1 MASNHCD
8 GDKNKSSS
16 TDFTKIYYGIEDVIK
31 TALQFLAHADN
42 RIDACID
49 QTRPLLIIDIER
61 LKDAFLAARKRG
73 VRLRYITEITTD
85 NLSYCKQLLTMVD
98 ELRHLDGIKGN
109 FYLSDTA
116 YLAPATFHQRG
127 KPASQ
132 TIYSNIQEIV
142 EHQRYIFDTLWTG
155 AIPADQRIKQIEE
168 RGQGT
173 DYEILQVITN
183 KKKASQIF
191 IDMVKSIN
199 KDAFLFLPN
208 NRAVMSLGKL
218 GIVDYLIKAS
228 VEKNAN
234 IKIICLS
241 CDKNIKILDR
251 ISKEAPSIKVLN
263 NDTNS
268 LFTMCIVD
276 GEKLLRTE
284 IRESEADA
292 DADVNNDDFTEA
304 IAFAIYSTR
313 KLTVNS
319 FRSIFDLLWNE
330 RLLNERLI
338 SNDKMQ
344 KEFINISAHEL
355 RTPIQAILGYSEL
368 AMLAIYDNN
377 DSKDAIGREI
387 AEYVAA
393 VHKNSVRLQE
403 LTREI
408 LNVARIESNTL
419 KLNRELLDLVE
430 ITNETITD
438 IKHSQAVNI
447 DKNRKSKTK
456 NNIEIIFNKPDSAI
470 FINADKVRI
479 AEVLSNLITN
489 AIDANKSSS
498 SNTAGRIIVSI
509 QVSTNSENDA
519 NFPLYNDNKT
529 RVIVSIKDEGTG
541 IDPEIMPRLFTK
553 FVSNS
558 ESGLGLG
565 LYISK
570 NLIESHGGRIWG
582 ENNTNGKGATFSF
595 SLPIA
600 N

>member
-1 MASNHCD
+1 MASISCD
-8 GDKNKSSS
+8 GDKDKSSS

-31 TALQFLAHADN
+31 TALQFLAHAEN

-49 QTRPLLIIDIER
+49 QTRPLLIIDIAR

-73 VRLRYITEITTD
+73 VKLRYITEITTD
-85 NLSYCKQLLTMVD
+85 NISYCKQLLTMVD

-132 TIYSNIQEIV
+132 TIYSNVKEIV

-208 NRAVMSLGKL
+208 NNAVTSLDKL
-218 GIVDYLIKAS
+218 GIIDYIIKAS

-234 IKIICLS
+234 IKIICPS
-241 CDKNIKILDR
+241 CEGNIRILDR
-251 ISKEAPSIKVLN
+251 ISKAAPSIKVLN
-263 NDTNS
+263 NDANS

-284 IRESEADA
+284 IRGSGVDAPAAESD
-292 DADVNNDDFTEA
+292 NDFTEA

-313 KLTVNS
+313 KLTVDS
-319 FRSIFDLLWNE
+319 FKSIFDLLWNE
-330 RLLNERLI
+330 RLLNEQLT

-344 KEFINISAHEL
+344 REFIHIAAHEI
-355 RTPIQAILGYSEL
+355 RTPAQSILGYTEL
-368 AMLAIYDNN
+368 AMMAIDENRDIVN
-377 DSKDAIGREI
+377 SGI
-387 AEYVAA
+387 AGYIAA
-393 VHKNSVRLQE
+393 AYRNTIRLQD
-403 LTREI
+403 LTTEI
-408 LNVARIESNTL
+408 LDVARIESNTL
-419 KLNRELLDLVE
+419 KLNKRWFDLVE
-430 ITNETITD
+430 KIETAITD
-438 IKHSQAVNI
+438 IKHSLAIN
-447 DKNRKSKTK
+447 KNKNTNTK
-456 NNIEIIFNKPDSAI
+456 NNIEIIFNKPDSVL

-479 AEVLSNLITN
+479 TEVLSNLITN
-489 AIDANKSSS
+489 AINANRNSGSTDGKV
-498 SNTAGRIIVSI
+498 IVSI
-509 QVSTNSENDA
+509 QVSTNSESNT
-519 NFPLYNDNKT
+519 NLSGYSENKT
-529 RVIVSIKDEGTG
+529 YVIVSVKDEGPG
-541 IDPEIMPRLFTK
+541 IDPEIIPRLFTK
-553 FVSNS
+553 FASNS
-558 ESGLGLG
+558 DSGLGLG

-570 NLIESHGGRIWG
+570 NLIESHGGKVWG
-582 ENNTNGKGATFSF
+582 ENNVDVRGATFSF
-595 SLPIA
+595 SLPLA
-600 N
+600 NIQK

>member
-1 MASNHCD
+1 
-8 GDKNKSSS
+8 
-16 TDFTKIYYGIEDVIK
+16 
-31 TALQFLAHADN
+31 
-42 RIDACID
+42 
-49 QTRPLLIIDIER
+49 
-61 LKDAFLAARKRG
+61 
-73 VRLRYITEITTD
+73 
-85 NLSYCKQLLTMVD
+85 
-98 ELRHLDGIKGN
+98 
-109 FYLSDTA
+109 
-116 YLAPATFHQRG
+116 
-127 KPASQ
+127 
-132 TIYSNIQEIV
+132 
-142 EHQRYIFDTLWTG
+142 
-155 AIPADQRIKQIEE
+155 
-168 RGQGT
+168 
-173 DYEILQVITN
+173 
-183 KKKASQIF
+183 
-191 IDMVKSIN
+191 
-199 KDAFLFLPN
+199 
-208 NRAVMSLGKL
+208 
-218 GIVDYLIKAS
+218 
-228 VEKNAN
+228 
-234 IKIICLS
+234 
-241 CDKNIKILDR
+241 
-251 ISKEAPSIKVLN
+251 VLN

-292 DADVNNDDFTEA
+292 HAADVNSDDFTEA

-355 RTPIQAILGYSEL
+355 RTPTQAILGYSEL
-368 AMLAIYDNN
+368 AMLAIYDN
-377 DSKDAIGREI
+377 DSKDTIGREI

-408 LNVARIESNTL
+408 LDIARIESNTL
-419 KLNRELLDLVE
+419 KLNKERFDLVE
-430 ITNETITD
+430 ITNDTITD

-447 DKNRKSKTK
+447 DKNRNSITK

-479 AEVLSNLITN
+479 TEVLSNLITN
-489 AIDANKSSS
+489 AIDANKSTS
-498 SNTAGRIIVSI
+498 SNTDGRIMVSI
-509 QVSTNSENDA
+509 QVSMNSENDDA
-519 NFPLYNDNKT
+519 NFPNYNNNKT

-541 IDPEIMPRLFTK
+541 IDPELMPRLFTK

-582 ENNTNGKGATFSF
+582 ENNTNSKGATFSF
-595 SLPIA
+595 SLPIT